1 MVLRFRRV
9 SGVVQMDGD
18 GEPDDGFSLI
28 LDEFGVCFHFFV
40 RIVDQAP
47 CVEPE
52 RVDCRDV
59 LFESVAQVGVEAA
72 DVPAEDVVAEV
83 ASSVEFL
90 STESFGDVVG
100 GTVRGEF
107 VPVGGGQRDGDE
119 VDVVS
124 LGKVCLSDVLCI
136 RAAFEAGIAV
146 DFHGAQVLRQGGKSF
161 VREADFLPVG
171 FFLRF
176 PAVPVARDEVG
187 MQAAEAVAGCEQATG
202 GLWVVVWQ
210 VSAFGK
216 VVADGVVGGLR

>member
-1 MVLRFRRV
+1 M
-9 SGVVQMDGD
+9 
-18 GEPDDGFSLI
+18 
-28 LDEFGVCFHFFV
+28 
-40 RIVDQAP
+40 
-47 CVEPE
+47 
-52 RVDCRDV
+52 
-59 LFESVAQVGVEAA
+59 
-72 DVPAEDVVAEV
+72 
-83 ASSVEFL
+83 
-90 STESFGDVVG
+90 
-100 GTVRGEF
+100 
-107 VPVGGGQRDGDE
+107 
-119 VDVVS
+119 DVVS

-161 VREADFLPVG
+161 VREAGFLLVG